1 MNPYR
6 PSHGQFDDRDEYD
19 ALEADGSYHME
30 TDFEL
35 LNRKLEHA
43 TRAAFF
49 LGSVVGLSAAVLM
62 FLVFLLTHK

>member
-19 ALEADGSYHME
+19 VLEADEPERIESE
-30 TDFEL
+30 FEL
-35 LNRKLEHA
+35 LNRKFEHA

-49 LGSVVGLSAAVLM
+49 LGSVVGLSAAVLLFIA
-62 FLVFLLTHK
+62 FLITHK